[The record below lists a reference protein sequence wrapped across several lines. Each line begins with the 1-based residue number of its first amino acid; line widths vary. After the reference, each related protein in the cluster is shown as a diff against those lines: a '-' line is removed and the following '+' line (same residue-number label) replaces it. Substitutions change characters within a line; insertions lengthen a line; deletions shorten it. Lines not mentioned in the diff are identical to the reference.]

1 MRVLPIAM
9 LVMLLSACGGTR
21 EQPQAVIYFDAAA
34 FAAPG
39 TLRDLLAQGVDRV
52 AGYRWAVSREG
63 ANVLL
68 TFTAIDAQ
76 PPHAVS
82 FVVREDG
89 GMALLDLAS
98 VAVPAPAAEAHAD
111 DRRWWLE
118 RIRERLVVPLGAHT
132 VLP

>member
-1 MRVLPIAM
+1 MRVLPV
-9 LVMLLSACGGTR
+9 LVSLLLLAACGGARDQGPAT
-21 EQPQAVIYFDAAA
+21 IYFDDA

-39 TLRDLLAQGVDRV
+39 TLRDLLATGVDRV
-52 AGYRWAVSREG
+52 AGYRWAVTREG

-68 TFTAIDAQ
+68 TFIADQAE
-76 PPHAVS
+76 PPHAVT

-98 VAVPAPAAEAHAD
+98 VSVSGPAGAAHAG
-111 DRRWWLE
+111 DRRWWVE
-118 RIRERLVVPLGAHT
+118 RVRERLVVPLGGHT

>member
-1 MRVLPIAM
+1 MRALPVLILA
-9 LVMLLSACGGTR
+9 LLLSACGDSR
-21 EQPQAVIYFDAAA
+21 EPSSVTIYFDDA

-39 TLRDLLAQGVDRV
+39 TLRDLLAPGVDKV
-52 AGYRWAVSREG
+52 IGYRWAVSREG

-68 TFTAIDAQ
+68 TFTADGAQ
-76 PPHAVS
+76 LPHAVS
-82 FVVREDG
+82 FVVREDS

-98 VAVPAPAAEAHAD
+98 VAVFAPPSEAHDD

-118 RIRERLVVPLGAHT
+118 LIRERLVVPLGAHT

>member
-1 MRVLPIAM
+1 MRVLPVLT
-9 LVMLLSACGGTR
+9 LVLLLSACEGTR
-21 EQPQAVIYFDAAA
+21 GQQPMVIYFDDA

-39 TLRDLLAQGVDRV
+39 TLRDLLAQGVDKV
-52 AGYRWAVSREG
+52 TGYRWAVSREG

-68 TFTAIDAQ
+68 TFTAGDAQ
-76 PPHAVS
+76 LPHAVS

-98 VAVPAPAAEAHAD
+98 VAVSAASANAHAD

-118 RIRERLVVPLGAHT
+118 RIRERLVVPLGGHT
-132 VLP
+132 VIP

>member
-1 MRVLPIAM
+1 MRLLPVLTM
-9 LVMLLSACGGTR
+9 VLLLSACGVSR
-21 EQPQAVIYFDAAA
+21 EPSSTTIYFDNV

-39 TLRDLLAQGVDRV
+39 TLRDLLAQGVDKV

-68 TFTAIDAQ
+68 TFTAAEVQ

-89 GMALLDLAS
+89 GMTLLDLAS
-98 VAVPAPAAEAHAD
+98 ITVSASTADPHAD
-111 DRRWWLE
+111 DKRWWVEL
-118 RIRERLVVPLGAHT
+118 IRDRLVVPLGGHT